1 MKYTLCLIDIL
12 SYEINL
18 TWSFLKVS
26 NKQSLIIFADT
37 AFPAKNE
44 GENNETSKVKTIEC
58 PEEESSQRRLSAT
71 LLLVSTVQYSSV
83 QYRSAV

>member
-1 MKYTLCLIDIL
+1 M
-12 SYEINL
+12 
-18 TWSFLKVS
+18 
-26 NKQSLIIFADT
+26 IIFADT

-71 LLLVSTVQYSSV
+71 LLLVSTVQYSTV
-83 QYRSAV
+83 QYSTVWFLVITTDAARK